1 MRLRYNLPMSSPSM
15 MSRLEATVYGL
26 VQGVFFRQF
35 TLREAQRLNV
45 VGWVAN
51 LPDGTVRVVAEGEEP
66 ALRSLLDFLR
76 QGPPAAQVERVA
88 VDWSTGAGE
97 FIDFRV
103 RYL

>member
-1 MRLRYNLPMSSPSM
+1 M
-15 MSRLEATVYGL
+15 MIRVEATVHGL

-51 LPDGTVRVVAEGEEP
+51 LMDGTVHVVAEGEESV
-66 ALRSLLDFLR
+66 LRGLLDLLH
-76 QGPPAAQVERVA
+76 QGPPAAQVERVT
-88 VDWSTGAGE
+88 VDWSAGTGE

>member
-1 MRLRYNLPMSSPSM
+1 MSLPSM
-15 MSRLEATVYGL
+15 LSRIEATVHGL

-35 TLREAQRLNV
+35 TLREAQRLNI

-51 LPDGTVRVVAEGEEP
+51 LPDGTVRVVAEGEDST
-66 ALRSLLDFLR
+66 LRGLVDFLH
-76 QGPPAAQVERVA
+76 QGPSAAQVERVT
-88 VDWSTGAGE
+88 VNWSAGTGE